1 MRMVESLQGE
11 QWPDIA
17 ERLGRKPSQVI
28 DALNKAMTLSNHH
41 DWTKAAADPLFVGAA
56 DLWRV
61 MCAAWVEHCAN
72 DADCAA
78 VVDPIRDAL
87 NDK

>member
-1 MRMVESLQGE
+1 ME
-11 QWPDIA
+11 DIVA
-17 ERLGRKPSQVI
+17 LI
-28 DALNKAMTLSNHH
+28 DAAEGEPKKRGPYH

-87 NDK
+87 SDK